1 MQVIAVDTGYGQ
13 MDFKIRQDARVRLL
27 EKTNARYLTREA
39 VGCTVDFIAMD
50 VSFISATLVLPAVI
64 SAAFPESPH
73 ERRGRQMV
81 VLVKPQFEAGREY
94 VGKGGI
100 VRDEGAQLEAVE
112 KVKGPQNAWRG
123 AHRYDRITHPGRRG
137 ESRVSAFFSVLT
149 SASSVSSVVNSLYNL
164 LFPMASS
171 QAAPRKTAAIISWPD
186 RPAVAKILPGVLTWL
201 TEHGYKVIVDLET
214 SKYIDGQEVV
224 PRSQMSSKPLDL
236 AVVLGGDG
244 TLLSAARVTAAIDVP
259 LLGVNLGSLG
269 FLTEVPLQSLYSMLD
284 AIAQGRAAVERRSLM
299 EVQLLREETVR
310 GSYLVFNDAVVNKT
324 ALARLNTYD
333 LHIDKA
339 FVASYRAD
347 GMIVATPTGSTA
359 YSLSAGGPVL
369 VPRSRLLSSRL
380 LRRTL

>member
-1 MQVIAVDTGYGQ
+1 
-13 MDFKIRQDARVRLL
+13 
-27 EKTNARYLTREA
+27 
-39 VGCTVDFIAMD
+39 
-50 VSFISATLVLPAVI
+50 
-64 SAAFPESPH
+64 
-73 ERRGRQMV
+73 
-81 VLVKPQFEAGREY
+81 
-94 VGKGGI
+94 
-100 VRDEGAQLEAVE
+100 
-112 KVKGPQNAWRG
+112 
-123 AHRYDRITHPGRRG
+123 
-137 ESRVSAFFSVLT
+137 
-149 SASSVSSVVNSLYNL
+149 
-164 LFPMASS
+164 MASS
-171 QAAPRKTAAIISWPD
+171 QAAPRKTAAIISRPD

-214 SKYIDGQEVV
+214 AKYIDGQEVV

-324 ALARLNTYD
+324 ALARLNTYE

-369 VPRSRLLSSRL
+369 MPTVKAFVVTPVAPHSLTHRPLVVPDSVEIEIL
-380 LRRTL
+380 LRSEEEVAYLSLDGQPGLDLRDGDRVRCRLSEHQVNLFRTGSDFFHVLRTKLKWGERQE